1 MLREKRVRSRASKAL
16 LQFFTHL
23 PKEST
28 ELSFQWKAF
37 GEKVVMEVP
46 LLPCKVVSVSKTSKT
61 AFVYLVEVLNFV
73 CIYKLH
79 KVSQKRINLP
89 KSVN

>member
-1 MLREKRVRSRASKAL
+1 
-16 LQFFTHL
+16 
-23 PKEST
+23 
-28 ELSFQWKAF
+28 
-37 GEKVVMEVP
+37 MEVP

-89 KSVN
+89 KRVSIDLI

>member
-1 MLREKRVRSRASKAL
+1 MLERKEESEAELFFSSSHISPKSQQNFLFNGRL
-16 LQFFTHL
+16 L
-23 PKEST
+23 ER
-28 ELSFQWKAF
+28 
-37 GEKVVMEVP
+37 GIVMEVP

-73 CIYKLH
+73 CIDKVD
-79 KVSQKRINLP
+79 KVSQKRINLA